1 MQDHTLFSII
11 YKTSDPVTGC
21 QPKKVSKIYIQ
32 TFCVWVSSWALVC
45 ANWPSKQDIR
55 LSFVWVSWAIFCRV
69 LSNSS
74 HESESC
80 WISLFKEEAEFFSSS
95 TFLFCISSAYKF
107 SQWLIFLN
115 ISTIKKLWWF
125 LKKTQ
130 LDDQFKCKKLVP
142 ALNCQSEIA
151 FGPALSLVF
160 LPGLQVAV
168 KISALGKGG
177 SISTHHQKDLGHY
190 LWLFMCKIYIKVY
203 TIQMVLLEPKFDKV
217 CFKLMFSDELFVPVN
232 LKNIFH

>member
-1 MQDHTLFSII
+1 M
-11 YKTSDPVTGC
+11 
-21 QPKKVSKIYIQ
+21 
-32 TFCVWVSSWALVC
+32 
-45 ANWPSKQDIR
+45 
-55 LSFVWVSWAIFCRV
+55 IF
-69 LSNSS
+69 
-74 HESESC
+74 
-80 WISLFKEEAEFFSSS
+80 
-95 TFLFCISSAYKF
+95 
-107 SQWLIFLN
+107 
-115 ISTIKKLWWF
+115 
-125 LKKTQ
+125 KKTQ
-130 LDDQFKCKKLVP
+130 FDDQFKCKKLVP

-190 LWLFMCKIYIKVY
+190 LWLYMCKIYIKVY

-217 CFKLMFSDELFVPVN
+217 RFKLMFSDELFVPVN

>member
-1 MQDHTLFSII
+1 M
-11 YKTSDPVTGC
+11 
-21 QPKKVSKIYIQ
+21 
-32 TFCVWVSSWALVC
+32 
-45 ANWPSKQDIR
+45 
-55 LSFVWVSWAIFCRV
+55 IF
-69 LSNSS
+69 
-74 HESESC
+74 
-80 WISLFKEEAEFFSSS
+80 
-95 TFLFCISSAYKF
+95 
-107 SQWLIFLN
+107 
-115 ISTIKKLWWF
+115 
-125 LKKTQ
+125 KKTQ
-130 LDDQFKCKKLVP
+130 LDDQFKCKKIVP

-217 CFKLMFSDELFVPVN
+217 RFKLMFSDELLVPVN